1 VKYLLRDDEK
11 GFKEVDGEPLNLR
24 PWALTADGRV
34 VWGEWKSNGG
44 GGLTGIMQLAYG
56 GMKTKVGLRTYDKSV
71 SQTRRREFETALA
84 RDAAAHPECCIESVN
99 RVSEGLKAYV
109 AERGVARKDVDTL
122 AAADDVV
129 KARCYNDTG
138 SGRLGTISQK
148 NALGAG
154 AAWRIALDVLG
165 GTDIAKILGIQV
177 CFANTLSKTLGYSPD
192 QGRVYKDA
200 ACKVAPSQG
209 YLYKWFDPTNA
220 SNDGFLRGRQKS
232 AGAVATSTP
241 GLLATPGGGAG
252 EEERKRGIDEWKRVE
267 GSKFVEA
274 LDMRNMVFG
283 AGRSGTTGE
292 LLKTY
297 RVFGGI
303 DSGEP
308 FKQYLLAIVVYLV
321 GGGHHTCHE
330 IFSVANL
337 LVGCN
342 GPAGNGAKA
351 SIAAIV
357 RDAYVPGKYLKHLPA
372 SYITTGHFEALRE
385 KYYDIAMLGH
395 LHGTFV

>member
-1 VKYLLRDDEK
+1 LYESATSRLPAASTASPP
-11 GFKEVDGEPLNLR
+11 GEENWP
-24 PWALTADGRV
+24 
-34 VWGEWKSNGG
+34 
-44 GGLTGIMQLAYG
+44 
-56 GMKTKVGLRTYDKSV
+56 
-71 SQTRRREFETALA
+71 A
-84 RDAAAHPECCIESVN
+84 RDP
-99 RVSEGLKAYV
+99 GPPM
-109 AERGVARKDVDTL
+109 
-122 AAADDVV
+122 
-129 KARCYNDTG
+129 
-138 SGRLGTISQK
+138 ISRIFQP
-148 NALGAG
+148 GAG
-154 AAWRIALDVLG
+154 GSTAG
-165 GTDIAKILGIQV
+165 G
-177 CFANTLSKTLGYSPD
+177 
-192 QGRVYKDA
+192 
-200 ACKVAPSQG
+200 
-209 YLYKWFDPTNA
+209 
-220 SNDGFLRGRQKS
+220 
-232 AGAVATSTP
+232 
-241 GLLATPGGGAG
+241 
-252 EEERKRGIDEWKRVE
+252 
-267 GSKFVEA
+267 
-274 LDMRNMVFG
+274 G

-342 GPAGNGAKA
+342 GPSGNGAKA
-351 SIAAIV
+351 SIASIV